1 MKKACAARRSRSG
14 ACERQC
20 GACKVRDTSFCC
32 SCVPSLTPHVLRPQ
46 RYSFDAMRCSA
57 CRAVYYC
64 GSDCQRRD
72 WTAGGHRLVCVAAP
86 RRPERPAG
94 RAMLDEMEVTPW

>member
-1 MKKACAARRSRSG
+1 MQGARHTLSLQLRAFAHAACAAR
-14 ACERQC
+14 
-20 GACKVRDTSFCC
+20 
-32 SCVPSLTPHVLRPQ
+32 LQ

>member
-1 MKKACAARRSRSG
+1 MQGALLSGVALAATRRSR
-14 ACERQC
+14 R
-20 GACKVRDTSFCC
+20 
-32 SCVPSLTPHVLRPQ
+32 LRTQ
-46 RYSFDAMRCSA
+46 RYSFDAKRCSA

-72 WTAGGHRLVCVAAP
+72 WTSGGHRLVCVAAP

-94 RAMLDEMEVTPW
+94 RAMLDEMEVAPW

>member
-20 GACKVRDTSFCC
+20 GGCKVRRAAAAA
-32 SCVPSLTPHVLRPQ
+32 CVLFLTPPAQ
-46 RYSFDAMRCSA
+46 RYSFDALRCSA

-72 WTAGGHRLVCVAAP
+72 WTSGGHRLVCVAAP
-86 RRPERPAG
+86 RRPERPTS
-94 RAMLDEMEVTPW
+94 RAMLDEMEVAPW